1 MLFRSRQR
9 DCPLLNEN
17 LNVPLT
23 QEQVKRELIAMINLN
38 VVVSSNNNIYLPQA
52 YKQEC
57 ETALKVAQ
65 MALEVPKPVNLV
77 PVMEQVKSQLDIKL
91 FQRQAEG
98 VEMVFK
104 YNLSIITGGSGT
116 GKSTILLA
124 VIDACTIRWTEGKT
138 MFCSVLLYVPV

>member
-1 MLFRSRQR
+1 M
-9 DCPLLNEN
+9 
-17 LNVPLT
+17 NVPLT

-38 VVVSSNNNIYLPQA
+38 VVVSSNNNIYLPHV